1 MGALLSVLIIWIL
14 TGILVYEAVDRLV
27 HGSKKID
34 AKIMLI
40 TSGIGVAIN
49 IMWVVLSLCLN
60 LYVSFFVNE
69 HWMRTLI
76 LEGFLTLSHPVLVK
90 HDNEIQY
97 SSLFFRGK
105 HKEWF
110 VNET

>member
-49 IMWVVLSLCLN
+49 IM
-60 LYVSFFVNE
+60 
-69 HWMRTLI
+69 
-76 LEGFLTLSHPVLVK
+76 
-90 HDNEIQY
+90 
-97 SSLFFRGK
+97 
-105 HKEWF
+105 
-110 VNET
+110 